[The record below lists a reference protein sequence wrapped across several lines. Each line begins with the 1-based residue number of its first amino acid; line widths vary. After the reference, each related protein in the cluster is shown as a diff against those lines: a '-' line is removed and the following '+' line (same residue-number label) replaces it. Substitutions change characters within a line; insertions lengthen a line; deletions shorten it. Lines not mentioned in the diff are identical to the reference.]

1 LLNRF
6 LGEFEN
12 HSWQGAGSAV
22 SLCESPEESAL
33 VNSLLFEPPRIEDP
47 VKVANE
53 ALRMIHHRH
62 LRRKLQ
68 EIALE
73 IARKASISPDE
84 SFQLLKRDNE
94 LKQAMQRPPQILPVQ

>member
-1 LLNRF
+1 
-6 LGEFEN
+6 
-12 HSWQGAGSAV
+12 
-22 SLCESPEESAL
+22 
-33 VNSLLFEPPRIEDP
+33 
-47 VKVANE
+47 
-53 ALRMIHHRH
+53 MIHHRH